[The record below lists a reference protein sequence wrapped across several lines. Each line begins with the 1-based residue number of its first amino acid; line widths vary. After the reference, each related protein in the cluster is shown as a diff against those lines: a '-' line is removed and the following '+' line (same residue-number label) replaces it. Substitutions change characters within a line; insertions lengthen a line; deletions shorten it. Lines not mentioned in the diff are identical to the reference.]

1 MAAIL
6 PVQGVVLP
14 KTGILSWMYYRGD
27 GHHHR
32 GIDLPAP
39 RGTPVRAAAAGVV
52 EHASGVWKQGF
63 TGYGRHV
70 VIRHAGG
77 VRTLYAH
84 LDTVAV
90 KPGQAVSAGAYLGG
104 VGNTAFSKEGGY
116 TDSSGGAHLHFEV
129 SPTAYPQDSEA
140 ERMDP
145 VAWLTGQHPG
155 SSIVTA
161 AVLAAGLGWYFLR
174 SDAAHPRQRWRAR
187 SRRR

>member
-6 PVQGVVLP
+6 PVAGVKLP
-14 KTGILSWMYYRGD
+14 QTGILSWMYDRGE
-27 GHHHR
+27 GHYHR

-70 VIRHAGG
+70 VLRHAGG

-90 KPGQAVSAGAYLGG
+90 KPGQTVAAGAHLGG
-104 VGNTAFSKEGGY
+104 VGNTAFTEEGGY
-116 TDSSGGAHLHFEV
+116 TDSSSGPHLHFEV
-129 SPTAYPQDSEA
+129 SATPYPQDSEA
-140 ERMDP
+140 VRMDP
-145 VAWLTGQHPG
+145 VAWLTGQTPG
-155 SSIVTA
+155 SSVATVAI
-161 AVLAAGLGWYFLR
+161 LAGGLAWYFWR
-174 SDAAHPRQRWRAR
+174 ENQPRRQRWRAR
-187 SRRR
+187 GRR